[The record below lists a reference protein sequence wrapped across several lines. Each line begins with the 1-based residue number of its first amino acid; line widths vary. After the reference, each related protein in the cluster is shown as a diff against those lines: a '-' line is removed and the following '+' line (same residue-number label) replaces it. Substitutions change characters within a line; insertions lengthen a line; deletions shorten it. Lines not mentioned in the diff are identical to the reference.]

1 MNIKKGKRRQM
12 NNNSKRKKN
21 YEIKTVEDYNVYI
34 LATTNDIDDL
44 IKMKNELLPNPRR
57 YSKKELSKAIELYNT
72 EEFVNTREELLKDNV
87 EASYEVTL
95 IIDDFGKDFYSIY
108 DEPEIDEYL
117 KSFSNERFRIKDIKN
132 LKILKRYKNY

>member
-1 MNIKKGKRRQM
+1 MTD
-12 NNNSKRKKN
+12 NSKRKKN
-21 YEIKTVEDYNVYI
+21 YEIKTDEDYNVYI

-57 YSKKELSKAIELYNT
+57 YSKKELSKAIELYYT
-72 EEFVNTREELLKDNV
+72 EEFINIREELLKDNI

>member
-1 MNIKKGKRRQM
+1 MTD
-12 NNNSKRKKN
+12 NSKHKKN
-21 YEIKTVEDYNVYI
+21 YEIKTDEDYNVYI

-72 EEFVNTREELLKDNV
+72 EEFINIREELLKNNI

>member
-1 MNIKKGKRRQM
+1 M

-72 EEFVNTREELLKDNV
+72 EEFVNTREELLKDNI

-108 DEPEIDEYL
+108 DEPEIGEYL

>member
-1 MNIKKGKRRQM
+1 M

-72 EEFVNTREELLKDNV
+72 EEFINIREELLKDNI

>member
-1 MNIKKGKRRQM
+1 M
-12 NNNSKRKKN
+12 NNNSNCKKN
-21 YEIKTVEDYNVYI
+21 YEIKTDEDYNVYI

-44 IKMKNELLPNPRR
+44 IKMKNGILSNPRR
-57 YSKKELSKAIELYNT
+57 YSKTELSRAIELYNT
-72 EEFVNTREELLKDNV
+72 EEFVNIREELLKDNI

-117 KSFSNERFRIKDIKN
+117 KEFSNERFRIKDIKN
-132 LKILKRYKNY
+132 LKILKRYKSY

>member
-72 EEFVNTREELLKDNV
+72 EEFVSTREELLKDNV